1 MKKLFILLILFSA
14 FSCKHPKSLDQA
26 FGVSSA
32 TNVIIRLD
40 SVKLKQETAKQQRT
54 YDSLLKRVNKGID
67 SLKRENDSLRI
78 KLFLANY
85 KVEKVRF
92 YIKIC
97 MNKPSQDKFLKGW
110 VRRAIE

>member
-1 MKKLFILLILFSA
+1 MKKLLILFVLFSA
-14 FSCKHPKSLDQA
+14 FSCKHPKALDQA
-26 FGVSSA
+26 FNVSSD
-32 TNVIIRLD
+32 TNVIIRMD
-40 SVKLKQETAKQQRT
+40 TIKLKQETTRQQKIC
-54 YDSLLKRVNKGID
+54 DSLVIRINKGID
-67 SLKRENDSLRI
+67 SLKRENDSLKV

-85 KVEKVRF
+85 KVEKVHF